1 MAEKS
6 AEGAE
11 VSARI
16 LYWGAEGAGTS
27 TNLVHVH
34 EKLRP
39 DHRGALARHPT
50 ALDPT
55 VSWESLPITLGEL
68 GGVKVHLKVMA
79 VPGAAEHAPT
89 RKQLLDRVDGV
100 VLVLDASPE
109 RLDANL
115 EAFEELRHSLAAY
128 GRSLDDVAL
137 VVQYNK
143 RDLADDYTLEEL
155 HRKLDLRGA
164 AVFEAVAS
172 EGKGVLQAL
181 TTISKRVIRRLR
193 ERGFGAPV
201 PQPMEPPPEPTP
213 EPVQPATEPVEVEA
227 MQPAAAEPALD
238 SIQPAAEPEPA
249 LDSIQPAAAEP
260 VEVEAIQ
267 PSPDVAALPSVD
279 PENTPV
285 PGSVEAALE
294 AEALDPEQAEL
305 AAEAVASTE
314 ALLDPGFAEHRDAP
328 APAELEIDSLG
339 TPHQTHVRGFSI
351 PVTLR
356 DGAGRRF
363 SLNVRVQLDPAEEE
377 PAN

>member
-34 EKLRP
+34 RKLRS
-39 DHRGALARHPT
+39 DHRGPLKQHPT

-55 VSWESLPITLGEL
+55 VTWESLPITLGEL

-79 VPGAAEHAPT
+79 APGAAEHAPT
-89 RKQLLDRVDGV
+89 RKQLLDRVDGI
-100 VLVLDASPE
+100 VLVIDSSPD

-115 EAFEELRHSLAAY
+115 EAFEELRRSLTAY
-128 GRSLDDVAL
+128 GRSLEDVAL

-143 RDLADDYTLEEL
+143 RDLADDFSLEEL
-155 HRKLDLRGA
+155 HRKLDLRDA
-164 AVFEAVAS
+164 PVFETIAS

-193 ERGFGAPV
+193 EREFGAPV
-201 PQPMEPPPEPTP
+201 PEPKPSTPPISEPATSVPDLEPEPIEGAP
-213 EPVQPATEPVEVEA
+213 AAIEPVQPS
-227 MQPAAAEPALD
+227 PAPLHM
-238 SIQPAAEPEPA
+238 
-249 LDSIQPAAAEP
+249 
-260 VEVEAIQ
+260 
-267 PSPDVAALPSVD
+267 PSVD

-285 PGSVEAALE
+285 PGSVEE
-294 AEALDPEQAEL
+294 AL
-305 AAEAVASTE
+305 AAEKRDPEEARLAAQVVEATE
-314 ALLDPGFAEHRDAP
+314 AFLDPGFAEHNQAAAP
-328 APAELEIDSLG
+328 AGLEIETLG
-339 TPHQTHVRGFSI
+339 APQQTHARGFAI

-356 DGAGRRF
+356 DGEGRTF
-363 SLNVRVQLDPAEEE
+363 AMTVRVQLDPAEEDLGD
-377 PAN
+377 